1 MHLRTLE
8 PTRFCGTMGL
18 VTQEAAVT
26 GPQKSGQVTQ
36 LLRDWRSGDE
46 KALEALLPH
55 VYHELHSVAAAYM
68 RRERPG
74 HTLHPT
80 ELIHET
86 YLRLIGSELP
96 ELENR
101 KHFYALAARQ
111 MRQVLVDHARRHRAG
126 KRGSGKE
133 HLPIE
138 EAVIYSKE
146 RAAEFVAL
154 DDALEALAAVDARKA
169 RVVELRFFAGL
180 TAEEIADVVEMS
192 PASVSRDLRFAEAW
206 LQREL
211 RGST

>member
-1 MHLRTLE
+1 MSVSTLDE
-8 PTRFCGTMGL
+8 TRICGKMGL
-18 VTQEAAVT
+18 ITERPPVT
-26 GPQKSGQVTQ
+26 GPHKTPVTQ

-46 KALEALLPH
+46 KALESLLPH
-55 VYHELHSVAAAYM
+55 VYQELHAVAAAYM

-96 ELENR
+96 EIENR

-126 KRGSGKE
+126 KRGSGRE
-133 HLPIE
+133 NIPID
-138 EAVIYSKE
+138 EAVIYSHQ

-154 DDALEALAAVDARKA
+154 DDALEALSAVDPKKG
-169 RVVELRFFAGL
+169 RVVELRYFAGL
-180 TAEEIADVVEMS
+180 TADEIADVVERS
-192 PASVSRDLRFAEAW
+192 PASVSRDLRFAQAW

-211 RGST
+211 GGTP

>member
-1 MHLRTLE
+1 
-8 PTRFCGTMGL
+8 MGL
-18 VTQEAAVT
+18 TTGRSSLPSKTTQSTKPT
-26 GPQKSGQVTQ
+26 GPTKTPVTK

-55 VYHELHSVAAAYM
+55 VYQELHTVAAAYM

-86 YLRLIGSELP
+86 YLRLLGSELP
-96 ELENR
+96 EIENR
-101 KHFYALAARQ
+101 KHFYALAARL
-111 MRQVLVDHARRHRAG
+111 MRQILVDHARRHRAD

-133 HLPIE
+133 NVPID
-138 EAVIYSKE
+138 EAVIYSHQ

-154 DDALEALAAVDARKA
+154 DDALEALAKVDELKA

-180 TAEEIADVVEMS
+180 TADEIADVVNRS
-192 PASVSRDLRFAEAW
+192 PASISRDLRFAEAW

-211 RGST
+211 RGNK

>member
-1 MHLRTLE
+1 MSVSTLDE
-8 PTRFCGTMGL
+8 TRICGKMGL
-18 VTQEAAVT
+18 ITERPPVT
-26 GPQKSGQVTQ
+26 GPHKTPVTQ

-55 VYHELHSVAAAYM
+55 VYQELHAVAAAYM

-96 ELENR
+96 EIENR

-111 MRQVLVDHARRHRAG
+111 MRQVLVDHARRHKAG

-133 HLPIE
+133 NLPID
-138 EAVIYSKE
+138 EAVLYSKE
-146 RAAEFVAL
+146 RASDFVAL
-154 DDALEALAAVDARKA
+154 DDALEALAAVDPRKA
-169 RVVELRFFAGL
+169 RVVDLRFFAGL
-180 TAEEIADVVEMS
+180 TADEIAEIVDTSV
-192 PASVSRDLRFAEAW
+192 ASVFRDLRFAEAW

-211 RGST
+211 RGK

>member
-1 MHLRTLE
+1 MSVSTLDE
-8 PTRFCGTMGL
+8 TRICGKMGL
-18 VTQEAAVT
+18 ITERPPVT
-26 GPQKSGQVTQ
+26 GPHKTPVTQ

-55 VYHELHSVAAAYM
+55 VYQELHAVAAAYM

-96 ELENR
+96 EIENR

-126 KRGSGKE
+126 KRGSGRE
-133 HLPIE
+133 NIPID
-138 EAVIYSKE
+138 EAVIYSHQ

-154 DDALEALAAVDARKA
+154 DDALEALAAVDPKKA
-169 RVVELRFFAGL
+169 RVVELRYFAGL
-180 TAEEIADVVEMS
+180 TADEIGRAHV
-192 PASVSRDLRFAEAW
+192 
-206 LQREL
+206 
-211 RGST
+211 

>member
-1 MHLRTLE
+1 MT
-8 PTRFCGTMGL
+8 GTGKNP
-18 VTQEAAVT
+18 A
-26 GPQKSGQVTQ
+26 QVTQ

-55 VYHELHSVAAAYM
+55 VYQELHAVAAAYM

-96 ELENR
+96 EIENR

-133 HLPIE
+133 NLPID
-138 EAVIYSKE
+138 EAVNYSRE
-146 RAAEFVAL
+146 RASEFVAL
-154 DDALEALAAVDARKA
+154 DDALEALAAVDPRKA
-169 RVVELRFFAGL
+169 RVIELRFFGGL
-180 TAEEIADVVEMS
+180 TAEEIAEVVDTS
-192 PASVSRDLRFAEAW
+192 VASVFRDLRFAEAW
-206 LQREL
+206 LQRAL
-211 RGST
+211 RGKE